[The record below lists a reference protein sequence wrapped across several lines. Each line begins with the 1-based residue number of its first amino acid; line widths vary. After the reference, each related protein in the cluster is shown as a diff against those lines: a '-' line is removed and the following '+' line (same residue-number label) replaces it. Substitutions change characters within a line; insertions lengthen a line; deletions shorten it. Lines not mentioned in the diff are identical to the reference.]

1 MSLSFPFYAHQVSN
15 PSHHLIEVD
24 RLEIQGIRE
33 AVYLPS
39 YGFLFLFIFF
49 FLYLPFPVRSHEVTI
64 KLILN

>member
-1 MSLSFPFYAHQVSN
+1 MSN
-15 PSHHLIEVD
+15 PGHHLIEVD

-49 FLYLPFPVRSHEVTI
+49 FLSHNSSFI
-64 KLILN
+64 SFL